1 MEQLIDTFG
10 IDWRILLIQMANFGI
25 LAGLLWYVLYK
36 PIVKL
41 IEDRR
46 AQIIKGVADAERAE
60 AALKDADAKK
70 TDIVASASIEAEK
83 IIASSRTA
91 GKEKEADIVEKAQ
104 EKYDRM
110 LVEAQM
116 KSEEIKRSALDE
128 SKEEIARLIVL
139 GVEKTLKSEGN
150 NS

>member
-10 IDWRILLIQMANFGI
+10 IDWRILLIQIANFGI
-25 LAGLLWYVLYK
+25 LAGLLWYLLYK

-83 IIASSRTA
+83 IIASSREA
-91 GKEKEADIVEKAQ
+91 GKEKEALLVKGAQ

-110 LVEAQM
+110 LKEADM

-139 GVEKTLKSEGN
+139 GVEKTLREKQI
-150 NS
+150 